1 MNEAVIVGAART
13 ALGRFQGS
21 LAGLRTPQIGAVAV
35 KEAVRRSGIDP
46 SEVEEVIMGNVLS
59 AGLGQ
64 NPARQAAIFGGIPP
78 EAGALTINKVCGSGL
93 KAVALSAAAVAVG
106 DVAVAVAG
114 GMENMSAAPYY
125 MPALRTGARLW
136 NTEAVDGMVFDGL
149 WDIYNDF
156 HMGNTGE
163 LVAEKYGITR
173 EEQDAYALE
182 SQTRASSASKEGR
195 FAGEITPV
203 EIPQRRGDPVVFEV
217 DEGPRADT
225 SLEKLAKLK
234 PVFKKDGTVTAG
246 NASTINDGAAAL
258 VVASEEKA
266 LKTGCKPIARI
277 MGYATG
283 GRPPEWVM
291 LAPIEAIRK
300 LWARL
305 GMKAGDFDLYEINEP
320 FAVAAIALTRELE
333 LDPTRV
339 NVNGGAV
346 ALGHPIGCTG
356 ARILVT
362 LIHALKARSLKR
374 GIAGL
379 CLGGGNAVALAVEM
393 MET

>member
-1 MNEAVIVGAART
+1 MTEAVILSAVRT

-21 LAGLRTPQIGAVAV
+21 LAPVRAPQIGAVV
-35 KEAVRRSGIDP
+35 VSEAVRRAAVAPQD
-46 SEVEEVIMGNVLS
+46 VDEVIMGNVLT

-64 NPARQAAIFGGIPP
+64 NPARQAAIYGGIPP
-78 EAGALTINKVCGSGL
+78 AAGALTVNKVCGSGL
-93 KAVALSAAAVAVG
+93 KAVALSAMAVQTG
-106 DVAVAVAG
+106 DVEFAVAG

-163 LVAEKYGITR
+163 LVAEKYSITR

-182 SQTRASSASKEGR
+182 SQTRASSASSEGR
-195 FAGEITPV
+195 FDAEITPV
-203 EIPQRRGDPVVFEV
+203 EIPQRKGDPVLFRV

-225 SLEKLAKLK
+225 TLEKLAKLK

-258 VVASEEKA
+258 VITSEAKA
-266 LKTGCKPIARI
+266 RERGLKPMARI
-277 MGYATG
+277 LGHASG

-291 LAPIEAIRK
+291 LAPIEAVRK
-300 LWARL
+300 LWERL
-305 GMKAGDFDLYEINEP
+305 SMKAGDFDLYEINEP
-320 FAVAAIALTRELE
+320 FAVASVALIRELE
-333 LDPTRV
+333 LDPAKV

-356 ARILVT
+356 ARILTT
-362 LIHALKARSLKR
+362 LLHALQARNLRR
-374 GIAGL
+374 GMAAL
-379 CLGGGNAVALAVEM
+379 CLGGGNAVALAVERI
-393 MET
+393 ES